1 MPSTATVRR
10 AQKAE
15 REETKK
21 SEARDKAKK
30 DADDAYWAAAGDGK
44 KSKAAQRAEQTEGLS
59 LATRAHG
66 RPNQDLH
73 RRLGTRGR
81 RCS

>member
-1 MPSTATVRR
+1 MPSTASVRR

-44 KSKAAQRAEQTEGLS
+44 KSKAAPVSYTHLTLPTKRIV
-59 LATRAHG
+59 
-66 RPNQDLH
+66 
-73 RRLGTRGR
+73 
-81 RCS
+81 

>member
-1 MPSTATVRR
+1 MPSTASVRR

-44 KSKAAQRAEQTEGLS
+44 KSKAAQRAALLFFPSPAAAQ
-59 LATRAHG
+59 
-66 RPNQDLH
+66 
-73 RRLGTRGR
+73 
-81 RCS
+81 